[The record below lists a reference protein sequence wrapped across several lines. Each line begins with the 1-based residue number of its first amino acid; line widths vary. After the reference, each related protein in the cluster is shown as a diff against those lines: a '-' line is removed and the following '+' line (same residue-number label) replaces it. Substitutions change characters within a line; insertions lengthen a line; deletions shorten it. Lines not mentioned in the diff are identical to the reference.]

1 MPIVRAL
8 GAIVVLVLPSGDSV
22 SKPDVDEGLDVAEL
36 VELTVLLEL
45 EELCVVAGV
54 GDTDEPELEAVGLD
68 VCVSSPG
75 VLVGGNVTPAGRKYT
90 SSRNTAPIRSS
101 YGGGKF
107 SSSAGLNRY
116 EKVTSCSPGESSIPW
131 FLINS
136 GISLALPCCVPST

>member
-22 SKPDVDEGLDVAEL
+22 SVPDVDEGLNVVEL

-45 EELCVVAGV
+45 EELSVDAGV
-54 GDTDEPELEAVGLD
+54 GDTDEPELEATGD
-68 VCVSSPG
+68 SVSSPG
-75 VLVGGNVTPAGRKYT
+75 VLVGDNVTPAGRKYT

-107 SSSAGLNRY
+107 SSSAGLNR
-116 EKVTSCSPGESSIPW
+116 
-131 FLINS
+131 
-136 GISLALPCCVPST
+136 